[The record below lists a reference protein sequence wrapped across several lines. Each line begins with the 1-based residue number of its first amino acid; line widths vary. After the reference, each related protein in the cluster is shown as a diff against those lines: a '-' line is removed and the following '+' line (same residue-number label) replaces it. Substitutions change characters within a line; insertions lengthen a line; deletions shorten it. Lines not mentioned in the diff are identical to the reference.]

1 MFINMYTAKPPRY
14 NKAWGYKILDAVKY
28 LVPFEREESIVLL
41 KVFEMVAYSFST
53 YSIVLL

>member
-1 MFINMYTAKPPRY
+1 MYTAKPPRY